1 MFFCVMPIHV
11 FCQLKKIVG
20 LFLLLCRNMSSIL
33 DMSLLSDVYIA
44 YIYFFPFCGL
54 PFHSLN
60 DVFKYTK
67 VTNCTIIF
75 FKENAFLCVIFR
87 KSYTTLRVYV
97 AYYFLG
103 LLLCHLSCVYM
114 YPIGIDVLIWY
125 EEGLRLIYFQST
137 GYPVELTLN
146 IEKIP
151 FVFTSC
157 SSAMIS
163 WSDSH
168 LPCQSTH
175 THADTMSV

>member
-1 MFFCVMPIHV
+1 MLVFSYYFVEICHLFWIWV
-11 FCQLKKIVG
+11 FCQMSTLHIYIFSHSVVC
-20 LFLLLCRNMSSIL
+20 LFILLI
-33 DMSLLSDVYIA
+33 MSLNIPKLLIVPS
-44 YIYFFPFCGL
+44 F
-54 PFHSLN
+54 SLR
-60 DVFKYTK
+60 KML
-67 VTNCTIIF
+67 
-75 FKENAFLCVIFR
+75 FLCVIFR

-168 LPCQSTH
+168 LPSQSTH